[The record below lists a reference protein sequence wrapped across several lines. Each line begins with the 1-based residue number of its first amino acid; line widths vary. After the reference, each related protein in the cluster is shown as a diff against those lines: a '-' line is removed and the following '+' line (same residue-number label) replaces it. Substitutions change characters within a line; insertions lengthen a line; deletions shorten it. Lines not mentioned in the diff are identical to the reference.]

1 MRGHLTGLI
10 LIGGKREKEDDLRPL
25 LRCPRLSWHFSLTQS
40 KSNRPGQ
47 QQLDLYLEDVFAIEL
62 SSAEVA
68 SSSKS

>member
-1 MRGHLTGLI
+1 MI
-10 LIGGKREKEDDLRPL
+10 LIGGKRDEEDDLHPL

-40 KSNRPGQ
+40 KSIQPGQ

-62 SSAEVA
+62 NSAEVA